1 MTQYLQRHPLTRWM
15 WREYQNEDDG
25 EIRLF
30 FILAQPG
37 EQWRR
42 CNLRW

>member
-1 MTQYLQRHPLTRWM
+1 MIKYLQRHPLTRWM
-15 WREYQNEDDG
+15 WREYQNEDNA
-25 EIRLF
+25 EVRLF
-30 FILAQPG
+30 FFLTTPP